1 MEYLI
6 EYAMSLPPLPDRY
19 QAQRDNLEQVHECQT
34 PVFLA
39 TEIND
44 NAVYFYLGHPAGVAD
59 RARLR
64 GDPGRGTEWRNA
76 GRRAGN
82 AGGRLHAAGGCTRSS
97 RRSACAS
104 ARIVGLHEKA
114 GQKPPMSEQPAFSR
128 CPYCRRKLE
137 KKPTRKTKCPHCG
150 EPIYV
155 RAGDLLRE
163 DELEQVAAKPRSEK
177 PAKKKPAKPK
187 TSTTAKPKPRKT
199 KPKPQ
204 GQLAA
209 DLKRKKKKEQY
220 GPDDLLAGL
229 QLLFKVA
236 GALLAG
242 GGLTTLLSNLF
253 GAQPQPATRSSNE
266 LAALVQNVDSADL
279 LQAISD
285 AYTSLTAQEQF
296 QMRAVVTWV
305 QNGFQ
310 LPPAEAA

>member
-1 MEYLI
+1 
-6 EYAMSLPPLPDRY
+6 
-19 QAQRDNLEQVHECQT
+19 
-34 PVFLA
+34 
-39 TEIND
+39 
-44 NAVYFYLGHPAGVAD
+44 
-59 RARLR
+59 
-64 GDPGRGTEWRNA
+64 
-76 GRRAGN
+76 
-82 AGGRLHAAGGCTRSS
+82 
-97 RRSACAS
+97 
-104 ARIVGLHEKA
+104 
-114 GQKPPMSEQPAFSR
+114 MSEQPAFSR

-163 DELEQVAAKPRSEK
+163 DELEQIAAKPSSKK
-177 PAKKKPAKPK
+177 PTKKKPKASA
-187 TSTTAKPKPRKT
+187 TNSKPKPRKT

-209 DLKRKKKKEQY
+209 DMKRKKKKEQY

-242 GGLTTLLSNLF
+242 GGLTTLLSSLF

-266 LAALVQNVDSADL
+266 LTALVQNVDSADL

-285 AYTSLTAQEQF
+285 AYTSLTEQEQF
-296 QMRAVVTWV
+296 QMRAVVAWV

-310 LPPAEAA
+310 LPPVDAA

>member
-1 MEYLI
+1 
-6 EYAMSLPPLPDRY
+6 
-19 QAQRDNLEQVHECQT
+19 
-34 PVFLA
+34 
-39 TEIND
+39 
-44 NAVYFYLGHPAGVAD
+44 
-59 RARLR
+59 
-64 GDPGRGTEWRNA
+64 
-76 GRRAGN
+76 
-82 AGGRLHAAGGCTRSS
+82 
-97 RRSACAS
+97 
-104 ARIVGLHEKA
+104 
-114 GQKPPMSEQPAFSR
+114 MSEQPSFSR

-137 KKPTRKTKCPHCG
+137 KKPTRKRKCPHCG
-150 EPIYV
+150 ELIYV

-163 DELEQVAAKPRSEK
+163 DELEQATAATGSPKKPT
-177 PAKKKPAKPK
+177 KKKPAQSKEHA
-187 TSTTAKPKPRKT
+187 TSGKPKPRKAKP

-209 DLKRKKKKEQY
+209 DIRRKKKKEKY

-253 GAQPQPATRSSNE
+253 GAQPQPATRSSD

-285 AYTSLTAQEQF
+285 AYTSLNEQEQF
-296 QMRAVVTWV
+296 QMRAVVTWL

-310 LPPAEAA
+310 LPADAT

>member
-1 MEYLI
+1 
-6 EYAMSLPPLPDRY
+6 
-19 QAQRDNLEQVHECQT
+19 
-34 PVFLA
+34 
-39 TEIND
+39 
-44 NAVYFYLGHPAGVAD
+44 
-59 RARLR
+59 
-64 GDPGRGTEWRNA
+64 
-76 GRRAGN
+76 
-82 AGGRLHAAGGCTRSS
+82 
-97 RRSACAS
+97 
-104 ARIVGLHEKA
+104 
-114 GQKPPMSEQPAFSR
+114 MSEQPAFSR

-266 LAALVQNVDSADL
+266 LAALVQNVDSANL